1 MGLAEARNNKMNS
14 QNFGAEMAL
23 AIVGNLVTA
32 TYRLTELE
40 VGKYPAHLYI
50 LHAQGLKRDTE
61 HCFLCRPPPP
71 RALWP
76 LLVVMGD
83 GVRHTRPGAQ
93 KTGFRS
99 CPSILVLTVVTHVAL
114 IDALCTS

>member
-23 AIVGNLVTA
+23 AVVGNLVTA

-61 HCFLCRPPPP
+61 HCFLCLPPG
-71 RALWP
+71 P
-76 LLVVMGD
+76 LAPVG
-83 GVRHTRPGAQ
+83 GNGGWSKAH
-93 KTGFRS
+93 
-99 CPSILVLTVVTHVAL
+99 
-114 IDALCTS
+114 